1 MKHHIHS
8 LEHSLKT
15 SFLDQVYAYVD
26 HVDIDQ
32 LISEYVLEG
41 EHQDG
46 VGFWNNFANV
56 SEIVEDFK
64 RFVEFSD
71 ECAWAYEE

>member
-8 LEHSLKT
+8 LEHNLKT

-26 HVDIDQ
+26 HADIDQ
-32 LISEYVLEG
+32 LVNEYVLEG

-46 VGFWNNFANV
+46 VGFWNNFANAY
-56 SEIVEDFK
+56 EIIEDFK

>member
-8 LEHSLKT
+8 LEHNLKT

-26 HVDIDQ
+26 HEDIDR
-32 LISEYVLEG
+32 LITEYVLEA

-46 VGFWNNFANV
+46 VGFWNNFADV
-56 SEIVEDFK
+56 MEVIEDFK
-64 RFVEFSD
+64 SFAAFAD